1 MKVAVGIAV
10 ALVLL
15 VGAAF
20 LPLPI
25 RPYLDFQ
32 VIYHADMGLVRGIPV
47 YDHAG
52 QVDMIAQLA
61 SVTPEQ
67 VFVIPFPYPPWYA
80 LVTIW
85 LVYLPIDLAA
95 RVWFG
100 LNLLMLCVSLWLLTE
115 GLPRL
120 PRGVIS
126 LLGILFPPVLG
137 SLFVGQYVFP
147 VLLGA
152 SLLCWSLRHKNAA
165 PAAIAAALLTFKP
178 HLGALVLMLLVIFL
192 WLRRDEF
199 GRRALLAMVLAAA
212 LLFGLGFLA
221 SPAWPIAYFHSL
233 TGFQGVSQCHQCTN
247 LPMALVGLA
256 GGGFNL
262 AFPVAAALLAL
273 LGWWLIRNWGRL
285 AERPRWLIAA
295 GLLVTLLASPYLQN
309 YDYVVL
315 LVPLVVLSG
324 ETQGVD
330 WIFLALAYV
339 LPVIGLG
346 LFGSAGSLSLV
357 ISGLVLLIQMMRA
370 AGRRGGDYAA
380 RPLPAAG

>member
-1 MKVAVGIAV
+1 MKIVAGIAA

-15 VGAAF
+15 VGVAY

-25 RPYLDFQ
+25 HPYLDFQ

-61 SVTPEQ
+61 NVTPEQ

-85 LVYLPIDLAA
+85 LVYLPIDVAA

-120 PRGVIS
+120 RRGVITF
-126 LLGILFPPVLG
+126 LGILFPPVLG

-152 SLLCWSLRHKNAA
+152 SLLCWSLRHRNPAL
-165 PAAIAAALLTFKP
+165 AAIAAALLTFKP
-178 HLGALVLMLLVIFL
+178 HLGALVLVLVVIHL
-192 WLRRDEF
+192 WLRKDEF
-199 GRRALLAMVLAAA
+199 GRRALIAIGLAAV

-221 SPAWPIAYFHSL
+221 SPAWPIAYFQSL
-233 TGFQGVSQCHQCTN
+233 TGFEGVSQCHQCTN
-247 LPMALVGLA
+247 LPMALVGLG

-273 LGWWLIRNWGRL
+273 MVWWLIGKWGRL
-285 AERPRWLIAA
+285 AERPAWLIAA
-295 GLLVTLLASPYLQN
+295 GLLVTLLVSPYLQN

-324 ETQGVD
+324 EAQGMD
-330 WIFLALAYV
+330 WIFLALAYI
-339 LPVIGLG
+339 LPAIGLG

-357 ISGLVLLIQMMRA
+357 VSGLVLLIQMMRA
-370 AGRRGGDYAA
+370 AGRRRGDYAA
-380 RPLPAAG
+380 GPLPAAG